1 MRDELLPRQEGHPK
15 MPPRPFPKGLAAT
28 VVSTAVVPCVSASA
42 STAGVKSETVTAE
55 EKQ

>member
-1 MRDELLPRQEGHPK
+1 MRDELLPTQEGHPK